1 MKTLNPGDS
10 IGIVSISNQ
19 IDPEKLDSYGFL
31 TFQRILEKHLGVN
44 IKIGKNILRGV
55 EGVKPEKRAEDINRF
70 IADPDIK
77 MIWPIGGGAFSNEI
91 LPYIDWDGIKEDNK
105 IICGY
110 SDINALNN
118 ALYAKTGIP
127 SFSGPT
133 PGNFSLFRY
142 GSLETFLY
150 FYEMVVDGKEVD
162 LSFHDFYFDFS
173 VNQEENPWQII
184 NDGGLK
190 IVNKGKSTG
199 TIVGGNISTFSLL
212 IGTEFMPDL
221 EGKVLFLEECPEEN
235 IGSIR
240 RMLIQLKN
248 QPKFDKIAGVVFGRI
263 NQACMYGYDIT
274 WEGTVNDF
282 ARDLNVP
289 VVMNAQFGHISPIQ
303 TFPIGGKID
312 IDTKKGIYK
321 MSV

>member
-1 MKTLNPGDS
+1 MKTLNPWDS
-10 IGIVSISNQ
+10 IWIVSISNQ
-19 IDPEKLDSYGFL
+19 IDPEKLDSYWFL
-31 TFQRILEKHLGVN
+31 TFQRILEKHLWVN
-44 IKIGKNILRGV
+44 IKIWKNILRWV
-55 EGVKPEKRAEDINRF
+55 EWVKPEKRAEDINRF

-77 MIWPIGGGAFSNEI
+77 MIWPIWWWAFSNEI
-91 LPYIDWDGIKEDNK
+91 LPYIDWDWIKEDNK
-105 IICGY
+105 IICWY

-118 ALYAKTGIP
+118 ALYAKTWIP

-133 PGNFSLFRY
+133 PWNFSLFRY
-142 GSLETFLY
+142 WSLETFLY
-150 FYEMVVDGKEVD
+150 FYEMVVDWKEVD

-184 NDGGLK
+184 NDWWLK
-190 IVNKGKSTG
+190 IVNKWKSTW
-199 TIVGGNISTFSLL
+199 TIVWWNISTFSLL

-248 QPKFDKIAGVVFGRI
+248 QPKFDKIAWVVFGRI
-263 NQACMYGYDIT
+263 NQACMYWYDIT
-274 WEGTVNDF
+274 WEWTVNDF

-303 TFPIGGKID
+303 TFPIWWKID
-312 IDTKKGIYK
+312 IDTKKWIYK